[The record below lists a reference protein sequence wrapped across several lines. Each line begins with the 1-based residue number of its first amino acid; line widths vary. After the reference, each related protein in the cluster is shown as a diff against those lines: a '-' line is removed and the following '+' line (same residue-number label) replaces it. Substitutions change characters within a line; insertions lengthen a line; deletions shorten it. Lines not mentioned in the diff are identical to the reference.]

1 MKRSILL
8 SLVVLSGVLSTPVA
22 SAAPPPRHACCGA
35 PLAVR
40 DPGVNRRQHVQGDRI
55 RQGVRTGELTGPETR
70 GLVQQRRGIRQDER
84 LYKSDGALTRPERR
98 DLHGQL
104 NGLSRD
110 IYAQKHDADL
120 RARAW

>member
-8 SLVVLSGVLSTPVA
+8 SLVVLSGVL
-22 SAAPPPRHACCGA
+22 AAPAVNAAPAAGHRCCGA

-40 DPGVNRRQHVQGDRI
+40 DPAVNRRQHVQGDRI
-55 RQGVRTGELTGPETR
+55 RQGARSGELTRAETR
-70 GLVQQRRGIRQDER
+70 GLFQQRRGIRQDER
-84 LYKSDGALTRPERR
+84 LYKSDGVLTRAERR

-110 IYAQKHDADL
+110 IYAQKHDAE
-120 RARAW
+120 RRPRAW